1 MKRLLTLLT
10 IILVLGATSA
20 TAMADPPWA
29 RRHDGQYIDHAR
41 VLSVTPI
48 MQRVERPRRVCR
60 EEPTGRY
67 YTRDGGNRTAGTLLG
82 AVIGGVLG
90 NTVGKGD
97 GRVAATTAGAVIGGA
112 IGNRASSGDD
122 RYVEHQGYVQR
133 CRDEVSY
140 GRDRVVGYDVTYR
153 YHGRI
158 HRTRMD
164 HDPGRWMRVVVDDR
178 VRPAE

>member
-1 MKRLLTLLT
+1 MKRILTLLAVT
-10 IILVLGATSA
+10 IVLGATSA
-20 TAMADPPWA
+20 VAMADPPWA
-29 RRHDGQYIDHAR
+29 RDYDGQYVDHAR

-48 MQRVERPRRVCR
+48 MQRVERPRRVCWQ
-60 EEPTGRY
+60 EPAGTY
-67 YTRDGGNRTAGTLLG
+67 YTRDEGNRTAGTLLG

-112 IGNRASSGDD
+112 IGNRASRGDGG
-122 RYVEHQGYVQR
+122 YVEHEGYAQR
-133 CRDEVSY
+133 CRDEVRY
-140 GRDRVVGYDVTYR
+140 GPDRVIGYDVTYR

-158 HRTRMD
+158 YRTRMD